1 LHPMFEEFCRAGAL
15 QHHVLRRMQRR
26 VRDEIQPMLDE
37 REVLIEEN
45 ASLREQVA
53 ALMREPKRGK
63 KDKAEAVTV

>member
-1 LHPMFEEFCRAGAL
+1 MFEEFCRAGTL
-15 QHHVLRRMQRR
+15 QHHILRRMQRR

-37 REVLIEEN
+37 REQLIEEN